1 MDVPFSG
8 VFCSFKCAR
17 RAFTSDVSQ
26 DGYDIIPDVF
36 LHPSV
41 DRLLKLNGVA
51 LRHAL
56 NWVTDPFDKK
66 ADKSMHDDTHWL
78 LLHGSRSGTGKTRI
92 GTEAF
97 MALCLQNGREWEPSN
112 IQWLPVGKLLQRYR
126 DVIRDNE
133 GKAELQRTLTNCEF
147 LFLDDIDKIKP
158 TEGLQELLFAALD
171 ERSGY
176 QNRKTIFTTN
186 LSGNQLEEK
195 WGPEYGPYL
204 VRRLKDFCY
213 PINCDD
219 TEGLDPNTEPNTPH
233 QTQYEIERLNR
244 KNTLHH

>member
-1 MDVPFSG
+1 
-8 VFCSFKCAR
+8 
-17 RAFTSDVSQ
+17 
-26 DGYDIIPDVF
+26 
-36 LHPSV
+36 
-41 DRLLKLNGVA
+41 
-51 LRHAL
+51 
-56 NWVTDPFDKK
+56 
-66 ADKSMHDDTHWL
+66 
-78 LLHGSRSGTGKTRI
+78 
-92 GTEAF
+92 
-97 MALCLQNGREWEPSN
+97 MALCLDHDVEWEPSN
-112 IQWLPVGKLLQRYR
+112 VQWLPVGKLLQRYR
-126 DVIRDNE
+126 DVIRDND

-176 QNRKTIFTTN
+176 KNRKTIFTTN

-219 TEGLDPNTEPNTPH
+219 TVGLDPNTTPNTPA
-233 QTQYEIERLNR
+233 QTKYEIQRLDPDND
-244 KNTLHH
+244 